1 MPFFRE
7 KENRKHDYYSFGFL
21 EKITF
26 INKDSFDVNASMSHL
41 MIILKKKFFSA
52 NEKKSQT
59 TKISLLFDIE
69 KY

>member
-1 MPFFRE
+1 VKR
-7 KENRKHDYYSFGFL
+7 KTENTIITTTNSFGFL

>member
-1 MPFFRE
+1 MKR
-7 KENRKHDYYSFGFL
+7 KTENTITTTNSFGFL

-41 MIILKKKFFSA
+41 MIILKKKFFLLMK
-52 NEKKSQT
+52 KKSQT